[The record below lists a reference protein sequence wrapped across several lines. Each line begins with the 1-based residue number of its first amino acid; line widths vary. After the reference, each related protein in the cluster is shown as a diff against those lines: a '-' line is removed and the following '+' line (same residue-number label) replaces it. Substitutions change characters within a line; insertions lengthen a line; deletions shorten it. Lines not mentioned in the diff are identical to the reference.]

1 MRFFLC
7 PFGDYHLGIPTE
19 AVASL
24 LVNSRKVSGMVEWD
38 DETGDVYFS
47 LPRFFGFSNLE
58 LRHGIVIKDPDNFGD
73 RNRKILLVTTVEKIE
88 DIMLE
93 EIQKLPGILRNIET
107 SAYFTGMCFN
117 RSVPVIL
124 VDPTHFLQRILNYGI
139 VSALEEVGYHD

>member
-7 PFGDYHLGIPTE
+7 PFGDYYLGVPTE

-24 LVNSRKVSGMVEWD
+24 LVNSREVSKMVEWN

-47 LPRFFGFSNLE
+47 LPHFFGFSNSE

-88 DIMLE
+88 DIALE
-93 EIQKLPGILRNIET
+93 EIQKLPGILKNIET
-107 SAYFTGMCFN
+107 SAYFTGICFS

-124 VDPTHFLQRILNYGI
+124 VDPTHFMRRILNFGI
-139 VSALEEVGYHD
+139 VSALDEVS

>member
-24 LVNSRKVSGMVEWD
+24 LVNDRKVSEMVEWD

-47 LPRFFGFSNLE
+47 LPNFFGFSNPE

-88 DIMLE
+88 DIGLE

-107 SAYFTGMCFN
+107 SAYFTGMCFS
-117 RSVPVIL
+117 RSVPIIL
-124 VDPTHFLQRILNYGI
+124 VDPTRFIQRVLNFGI
-139 VSALEEVGYHD
+139 VSALEEVRLS